1 MIEILFCCVFAHF
14 SFFSFLSGPRSSSN
28 SDDKQTKERWVDPV
42 FLFFLA
48 ASVFILTPVIS
59 IIWTDENVMDEKP
72 ENAAFDTGFA
82 LTGNFRYFTA

>member
-1 MIEILFCCVFAHF
+1 MFLHTSLSFLFSADPEAVQILMTNKQKNGGWIQ
-14 SFFSFLSGPRSSSN
+14 FFS
-28 SDDKQTKERWVDPV
+28 
-42 FLFFLA
+42 FFLA